1 MPPPQ
6 LQFLSKAWQMNLNKP
21 ALLRVI
27 ASFAVVFI
35 FTGGVH
41 ELRKGGGGAPNF
53 PCQESDSKDVTI
65 SVGEGA
71 TGADIAKQLFES
83 QIVKSSAAFFRVAVA
98 DPRSARIAPG
108 AHLIQLSLCAKDALE
123 QLLDPKRITDLI
135 NVFEGAWNSEV
146 ASAMVSAGFDKTE
159 VAKALKEVEL
169 PVEFTRLEGLLFP
182 AQYSFAIGTSAQ
194 NAILAMVKRGT
205 LEINKT
211 GISAGQGK
219 YSPQQ
224 LLIMASIIQ
233 AEADTKDF
241 AKVSRVIRNRLEKGM
256 PLQMDSTVHYVKK
269 VRGEIFLS
277 TRSTLLNSPY
287 NTYRKYGLPPGPI
300 GNPGAD
306 AMSAA
311 VNPEDGDW
319 LYFITVAPGDTRFTS
334 SLDQFNIWKAEYKKN
349 LRAEVF
355 GSDK

>member
-1 MPPPQ
+1 
-6 LQFLSKAWQMNLNKP
+6 MNLNKP

-27 ASFAVVFI
+27 AAFAVVFT
-35 FTGGVH
+35 FTAGVH
-41 ELRKGGGGAPNF
+41 ELRKGGGGAPDF

-65 SVGEGA
+65 SVGKGA
-71 TGADIAKQLFES
+71 TGTDIAKQLFES
-83 QIVKSSAAFFRVAVA
+83 QVVKSSAAFFRVAVA

-108 AHLIQLSLCAKDALE
+108 AHRVQVNLCAKDALE
-123 QLLDPKRITDLI
+123 QLLDPKRIADLI

-146 ASAMVSAGFDKTE
+146 VSAMVSAGFDKKE
-159 VAKALKEVEL
+159 IAKALKEVQL
-169 PVEFTRLEGLLFP
+169 PVEFSQLEGLLFP
-182 AQYSFAIGTSAQ
+182 AQYSFAIGTSAED
-194 NAILAMVKRGT
+194 AILAMVERGI
-205 LEINKT
+205 LEIQKT
-211 GISAGQGK
+211 GVTAGDKK

-277 TRSTLLNSPY
+277 TSSTLLNSPY

-311 VNPEDGDW
+311 VNPEDGEW

-349 LRAEVF
+349 LRAGVF
-355 GSDK
+355 GSAK